1 MKIEKA
7 IYLNSFNFH
16 KVGKENRSFSRIY
29 FGNEFCE
36 NLTPEVNE
44 LKNIFKIIEKKS
56 INFSFVTPWST
67 DRGIKKLEKIFDF
80 LPKNTEII
88 FNDWGVFQLIK
99 MNNSRKKKEFKPI
112 LGRLLVKYQKDPRIF
127 KSKNKKLIN
136 YLKISNINNEKF
148 QKFLL
153 KNKIYRVE
161 IENSY
166 QGYNFNLNK
175 NIETSLY
182 YPFVYTATGTKCL
195 FKPNDDLPYCSR
207 ECQKGYFDCSF
218 GKFHILRRGN
228 TEFYVNKKKSGSTF
242 FKKLNVSREV
252 FSPDLPL

>member
-80 LPKNTEII
+80 LPAGKSDFIRDVFPKMLE
-88 FNDWGVFQLIK
+88 ND
-99 MNNSRKKKEFKPI
+99 
-112 LGRLLVKYQKDPRIF
+112 LGLY
-127 KSKNKKLIN
+127 
-136 YLKISNINNEKF
+136 
-148 QKFLL
+148 
-153 KNKIYRVE
+153 
-161 IENSY
+161 
-166 QGYNFNLNK
+166 GY
-175 NIETSLY
+175 ETSELIGD
-182 YPFVYTATGTKCL
+182 VGT
-195 FKPNDDLPYCSR
+195 PER
-207 ECQKGYFDCSF
+207 
-218 GKFHILRRGN
+218 
-228 TEFYVNKKKSGSTF
+228 
-242 FKKLNVSREV
+242 FKKMEEV
-252 FSPDLPL
+252 LSK